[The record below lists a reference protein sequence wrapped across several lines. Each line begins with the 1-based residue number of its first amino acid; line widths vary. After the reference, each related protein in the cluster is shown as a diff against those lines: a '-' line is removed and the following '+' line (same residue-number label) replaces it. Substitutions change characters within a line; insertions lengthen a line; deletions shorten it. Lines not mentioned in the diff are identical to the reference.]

1 MHAAPDMRAAK
12 SRVMKDV
19 FGFEAFR
26 PGQEAVVDALLA
38 GRNVLA
44 VMPTGSGK
52 SLCFQVPALVL
63 DGLTLVVSPLV
74 ALMQDQVS
82 ALRLAG
88 VAADAINSSRSRAEN
103 VAAWRRVTAGESKLL
118 YMAPERL
125 MTERMLD
132 ALRRIPLGLIVID
145 EAHCISQWGP
155 SFRPEYADLARLRE
169 LFPAVPLAAF
179 TATADDVTRKEIGE
193 RLFAGR
199 AETFV
204 AGFDRPNIRLSV
216 EMKRDWKRQVLSF
229 IGIDAGASGI
239 VYCLSRKKTE
249 ETAEFL
255 GQNGIRA
262 LPYHAGMDK
271 AERDTNQDVFMTETG
286 VVMVATIAFGMG
298 IDKPDVRFV
307 LHTDL
312 PGSIETYYQEFGRA
326 GRDGRPARAHLLYGL
341 GDIRMRRLFIEQEDA
356 GPDRMRREHKR
367 LDALIGYCESP
378 ECRRRALLSYFGER
392 IDPCGNCDVCL
403 EPVDVADGTEE
414 GQKAL
419 SAVLRTGQRFGAAHI
434 IDVLRGGRTEKVARF
449 GHDRLP
455 TYGAGAGLGKEE
467 WRSIIRQLVAGGFL
481 EMDIHGYGGLSIAEQ
496 GRALLTG
503 EGTFRYRRDTMR
515 RADAGRRKKK
525 PAVSAAVPE
534 GVPGGVPG
542 GAPGGEP
549 EGVPGGAPA
558 NELSPQQAALF
569 EKLKALRLGLARER
583 DVSAFV
589 VFHDKSLED
598 MARRRPQTAAEFA
611 EVHGVGEAKL
621 RDFAEPFLAAIATGT
636 QDPVESQK
644 TEDRSQGS
652 GIEGDTDF

>member
-1 MHAAPDMRAAK
+1 MHATPDMGAAK

-19 FGFEAFR
+19 FGFDGFR

-63 DGLTLVVSPLV
+63 DGLTVVVSPLV

-179 TATADDVTRKEIGE
+179 TATADDVTRKEIAE
-193 RLFAGR
+193 RLFAGT

-262 LPYHAGMDK
+262 LPYHAGLDK

-403 EPVDVADGTEE
+403 EPLDVADGTEE
-414 GQKAL
+414 GRKVL

-455 TYGAGAGLGKEE
+455 TYGAGADLGKEE

-481 EMDIHGYGGLSIAEQ
+481 EMDIHGYGGLSITEQ
-496 GRALLTG
+496 GRTLLTG
-503 EGTFRYRRDTMR
+503 DGTFRYRRDTMR
-515 RADAGRRKKK
+515 RAAAGRRKKK
-525 PAVSAAVPE
+525 PAVSAAIPEGEPEGGPEGVPGGEPGGVPE
-534 GVPGGVPG
+534 GVPG
-542 GAPGGEP
+542 E
-549 EGVPGGAPA
+549 APA
-558 NELSPQQAALF
+558 NEFSPAQAALL

-598 MARRRPQTAAEFA
+598 MVRRRPQTAAEFA

-621 RDFAEPFLAAIATGT
+621 REFAAPFLAAIATGT
-636 QDPVESQK
+636 QDPVE
-644 TEDRSQGS
+644 DR
-652 GIEGDTDF
+652 

>member
-12 SRVMKDV
+12 SRVMKDI
-19 FGFEAFR
+19 FGFDGFR
-26 PGQEAVVDALLA
+26 PGQEPVVDALLA

-63 DGLTLVVSPLV
+63 DGLTVVVSPLV

-103 VAAWRRVTAGESKLL
+103 VAAWRRVTAGESKFL

-132 ALRRIPLGLIVID
+132 ALRRIPVGLIVID

-179 TATADDVTRKEIGE
+179 TATADDVTRKEIAQ

-255 GQNGIRA
+255 GQNGLHA

-378 ECRRRALLSYFGER
+378 ACRRRALLSYFGER

-403 EPVDVADGTEE
+403 EPLDVADGTEE
-414 GQKAL
+414 GRKVL

-455 TYGAGAGLGKEE
+455 TYGAGADLGKEE

-481 EMDIHGYGGLSIAEQ
+481 EMDIHGYGGLSITEQ
-496 GRALLTG
+496 GRTLLTG
-503 EGTFRYRRDTMR
+503 DGTFRYRRDTMR
-515 RADAGRRKKK
+515 RAAAGRRKKK
-525 PAVSAAVPE
+525 PAVSAAIPEGEPGGAPEGVPGGEPGGVPE
-534 GVPGGVPG
+534 GVPG
-542 GAPGGEP
+542 E
-549 EGVPGGAPA
+549 APA
-558 NELSPQQAALF
+558 NEFSPAQAALL

-598 MARRRPQTAAEFA
+598 MVRRRPQTAAEFA

-621 RDFAEPFLAAIATGT
+621 REFAAPFLAAIATGT
-636 QDPVESQK
+636 QDPVE
-644 TEDRSQGS
+644 DR
-652 GIEGDTDF
+652 

>member
-1 MHAAPDMRAAK
+1 MRAAK

-169 LFPAVPLAAF
+169 LFPGVPLAAF

-229 IGIDAGASGI
+229 IGNDAGASGI

-414 GQKAL
+414 GHKVL

-496 GRALLTG
+496 GRTLLTG

-534 GVPGGVPG
+534 GVPGGAPG
-542 GAPGGEP
+542 EAPGGEP

>member
-1 MHAAPDMRAAK
+1 MHAAPDMRAEK
-12 SRVMKDV
+12 SRVMKDI
-19 FGFEAFR
+19 FGFEGFR

-169 LFPAVPLAAF
+169 LFPTVPLAAF

-193 RLFAGR
+193 RLFAGK

-255 GQNGIRA
+255 GQNGLRA

-356 GPDRMRREHKR
+356 GPDRLRREHKR

-414 GQKAL
+414 GRKVL
-419 SAVLRTGQRFGAAHI
+419 SAVHGTGQRFGAAHI

-455 TYGAGAGLGKEE
+455 TYGTGAGLGKEE

-496 GRALLTG
+496 GRTLLAG

-515 RADAGRRKKK
+515 RADAGRRRKK
-525 PAVSAAVPE
+525 PAVSAAIPEGAPESVPEAVPE
-534 GVPGGVPG
+534 G
-542 GAPGGEP
+542 E
-549 EGVPGGAPA
+549 PA
-558 NELSPQQAALF
+558 NELSPAQAALL

-621 RDFAEPFLAAIATGT
+621 RDFAEPFLAAIAT
-636 QDPVESQK
+636 SQK

>member
-1 MHAAPDMRAAK
+1 MHAALDMRAAK
-12 SRVMKDV
+12 WRVIKDI
-19 FGFEAFR
+19 FGFDGFR
-26 PGQEAVVDALLA
+26 PGQEAVVDALLG

-179 TATADDVTRKEIGE
+179 TATADDVTRKEIAQ

-255 GQNGIRA
+255 GQNAIRA

-392 IDPCGNCDVCL
+392 IDPCGNCDVCQ
-403 EPVDVADGTEE
+403 EPVDVADGTEA
-414 GQKAL
+414 GQKVL

-455 TYGAGAGLGKEE
+455 TFGAGADLGKEE

-481 EMDIHGYGGLSIAEQ
+481 EMDIHGYGGLSIAEK
-496 GRALLTG
+496 GRTLLTG
-503 EGTFRYRRDTMR
+503 ETTFRYRRDTMR
-515 RADAGRRKKK
+515 RAAAGRRKKK
-525 PAVSAAVPE
+525 PAVSAAVAEGVPE
-534 GVPGGVPG
+534 GVPEGEPGGVPG
-542 GAPGGEP
+542 GVP
-549 EGVPGGAPA
+549 EGVPGGAPEGVPGGASA
-558 NELSPQQAALF
+558 NELSPAQAALF
-569 EKLKALRLGLARER
+569 ERLKALRLGLARER

-621 RDFAEPFLAAIATGT
+621 REFAEPFLAAIASGT
-636 QDPVESQK
+636 QDPVE
-644 TEDRSQGS
+644 DR
-652 GIEGDTDF
+652 

>member
-12 SRVMKDV
+12 SRVMKDI
-19 FGFEAFR
+19 FGFDGFR
-26 PGQEAVVDALLA
+26 PGQEPVVDALLA

-63 DGLTLVVSPLV
+63 DGLTVVVSPLV

-103 VAAWRRVTAGESKLL
+103 VAAWRRVTAGESKFL

-132 ALRRIPLGLIVID
+132 ALRRIPVGLIVID

-179 TATADDVTRKEIGE
+179 TATADAVTRKEIAE
-193 RLFAGR
+193 RLFAGT

-255 GQNGIRA
+255 GQNGLRA

-378 ECRRRALLSYFGER
+378 ACRRRALLSYFGER

-403 EPVDVADGTEE
+403 EPLDVADGTEE
-414 GQKAL
+414 GCKVL

-455 TYGAGAGLGKEE
+455 TYGAGADLGKEE

-481 EMDIHGYGGLSIAEQ
+481 EMDIHGYGGLSITEQ
-496 GRALLTG
+496 GRTLVTG
-503 EGTFRYRRDTMR
+503 DGTFRYRRDTMR
-515 RADAGRRKKK
+515 RAAAGRRKKK
-525 PAVSAAVPE
+525 PAVSAGAPEGGPEGVPGGEPGGVPE
-534 GVPGGVPG
+534 GVPG
-542 GAPGGEP
+542 E
-549 EGVPGGAPA
+549 APA
-558 NELSPQQAALF
+558 NEFSPAQAALL

-598 MARRRPQTAAEFA
+598 MVRRRPQTAAEFA

-621 RDFAEPFLAAIATGT
+621 REFAAPFLAAIATGT
-636 QDPVESQK
+636 QDPVE
-644 TEDRSQGS
+644 DR
-652 GIEGDTDF
+652 

>member
-1 MHAAPDMRAAK
+1 MRAAK
-12 SRVMKDV
+12 RRVMKDV
-19 FGFEAFR
+19 FGFDGFR

-179 TATADDVTRKEIGE
+179 TATADDVTRKEIAE

-229 IGIDAGASGI
+229 IGNDAGASGI

-414 GQKAL
+414 GRKVL

-455 TYGAGAGLGKEE
+455 TFGAGADLGKEE

-496 GRALLTG
+496 GRTLLTG

-515 RADAGRRKKK
+515 RAAAGRRKKK
-525 PAVSAAVPE
+525 PAVSAAIPE
-534 GVPGGVPG
+534 GVPG
-542 GAPGGEP
+542 GAPGGVPGGEPGGVP
-549 EGVPGGAPA
+549 EGVPGEAPA
-558 NELSPQQAALF
+558 NEFSPAQAALL

-621 RDFAEPFLAAIATGT
+621 REFAEPFLAAIATGT
-636 QDPVESQK
+636 QDPVE
-644 TEDRSQGS
+644 DR
-652 GIEGDTDF
+652 

>member
-12 SRVMKDV
+12 SRVMKDI
-19 FGFEAFR
+19 FGFDGFR
-26 PGQEAVVDALLA
+26 PGQEPVVDALLA

-63 DGLTLVVSPLV
+63 DGLTVVVSPLV

-103 VAAWRRVTAGESKLL
+103 VAAWRRVTAGESKFL

-132 ALRRIPLGLIVID
+132 ALRRIPVGLIVID

-179 TATADDVTRKEIGE
+179 TATADDVTRKEIAE
-193 RLFAGR
+193 RLFAGT

-255 GQNGIRA
+255 GQNGLRA

-378 ECRRRALLSYFGER
+378 ACRRRALLSYFGER

-403 EPVDVADGTEE
+403 EPLDVADGTEE
-414 GQKAL
+414 GRKVL

-455 TYGAGAGLGKEE
+455 TYGAGADLGKEE

-481 EMDIHGYGGLSIAEQ
+481 EMDIHGYGGLSITEQ
-496 GRALLTG
+496 GRTLLTG
-503 EGTFRYRRDTMR
+503 DGTFRYRRDTMR
-515 RADAGRRKKK
+515 RAAAGRRKKK
-525 PAVSAAVPE
+525 PAVSAAIPEGEPEGGPEGVPGGEPGGVPE
-534 GVPGGVPG
+534 GVPG
-542 GAPGGEP
+542 E
-549 EGVPGGAPA
+549 APA
-558 NELSPQQAALF
+558 NEFSPAQAALL

-598 MARRRPQTAAEFA
+598 MVRRRPQTAAEFA

-621 RDFAEPFLAAIATGT
+621 REFAAPFLAAIATGT
-636 QDPVESQK
+636 QDPVE
-644 TEDRSQGS
+644 DR
-652 GIEGDTDF
+652 

>member
-12 SRVMKDV
+12 WRVMKDI
-19 FGFEAFR
+19 FGFDAFR

-74 ALMQDQVS
+74 SLMQDQVS

-271 AERDTNQDVFMTETG
+271 AERNTNQDVFMTETG

-341 GDIRMRRLFIEQEDA
+341 DDIRMRRLFIEQEDA

-378 ECRRRALLSYFGER
+378 ECRRRVLLSYFGER

-414 GQKAL
+414 GQKVL
-419 SAVLRTGQRFGAAHI
+419 SAVHRTGQRFGAAHI

-455 TYGAGAGLGKEE
+455 TFGAGADLGKEE

-481 EMDIHGYGGLSIAEQ
+481 ELDIHGYGGLSIVEK
-496 GRALLTG
+496 GRTLLAG

-515 RADAGRRKKK
+515 RAAAGRRKKK
-525 PAVSAAVPE
+525 PAVSTPIPEGVPE

-542 GAPGGEP
+542 GAP

-558 NELSPQQAALF
+558 NELSPAQAALL

-621 RDFAEPFLAAIATGT
+621 REFAEPFLAAIATGT
-636 QDPVESQK
+636 QDPVE
-644 TEDRSQGS
+644 DR
-652 GIEGDTDF
+652 

>member
-1 MHAAPDMRAAK
+1 MPAAPDMRAAK

-169 LFPAVPLAAF
+169 LFPGVPLAAF

-229 IGIDAGASGI
+229 IGNDAGASGI

-312 PGSIETYYQEFGRA
+312 PSSIETYYQEFGRA

-414 GQKAL
+414 GRKVL

-455 TYGAGAGLGKEE
+455 TFGAGAGLGKEE
-467 WRSIIRQLVAGGFL
+467 WRSIIRQLVAGGYL
-481 EMDIHGYGGLSIAEQ
+481 EMDIHGYGGLSIAEK
-496 GRALLTG
+496 GRTLLTG

-534 GVPGGVPG
+534 GVPGGAPG
-542 GAPGGEP
+542 EAPGGEP
-549 EGVPGGAPA
+549 EGVP
-558 NELSPQQAALF
+558 
-569 EKLKALRLGLARER
+569 
-583 DVSAFV
+583 
-589 VFHDKSLED
+589 
-598 MARRRPQTAAEFA
+598 
-611 EVHGVGEAKL
+611 
-621 RDFAEPFLAAIATGT
+621 
-636 QDPVESQK
+636 
-644 TEDRSQGS
+644 
-652 GIEGDTDF
+652 

>member
-1 MHAAPDMRAAK
+1 MPAAPDMRAAK
-12 SRVMKDV
+12 CRVMKDV
-19 FGFEAFR
+19 FGFDGFR

-145 EAHCISQWGP
+145 EAHCIAQWGP

-229 IGIDAGASGI
+229 IGIDAGACGI

-255 GQNGIRA
+255 AQNGFRG

-271 AERDTNQDVFMTETG
+271 AERDTNQDVFMTEPG

-378 ECRRRALLSYFGER
+378 ECRRRVLLSYFGER
-392 IDPCGNCDVCL
+392 IDPCGNCDVCQ

-414 GQKAL
+414 GRKVL
-419 SAVLRTGQRFGAAHI
+419 SAVHGTGQRFGAAHI

-455 TYGAGAGLGKEE
+455 TYGAGADLGKEE

-503 EGTFRYRRDTMR
+503 ETTFRYRRDTMR
-515 RADAGRRKKK
+515 RATAGRRKKK
-525 PAVSAAVPE
+525 PAVSAAVAE
-534 GVPGGVPG
+534 GVPGGVPE
-542 GAPGGEP
+542 GASEDVP
-549 EGVPGGAPA
+549 EGEPA
-558 NELSPQQAALF
+558 NELPPAQAALL

-583 DVSAFV
+583 DVPAFV

-621 RDFAEPFLAAIATGT
+621 RDFADPFLA
-636 QDPVESQK
+636 
-644 TEDRSQGS
+644 
-652 GIEGDTDF
+652 

>member
-12 SRVMKDV
+12 SRVMKDI
-19 FGFEAFR
+19 FGFDGFR

-63 DGLTLVVSPLV
+63 DGLTVVVSPLV

-103 VAAWRRVTAGESKLL
+103 VAAWRRVTAGESKFL

-179 TATADDVTRKEIGE
+179 TATADDVTRKEIAE
-193 RLFAGR
+193 RLFAGT

-255 GQNGIRA
+255 GQNAIRA

-414 GQKAL
+414 GRKVL

-455 TYGAGAGLGKEE
+455 TFGAGADLGKEE

-481 EMDIHGYGGLSIAEQ
+481 EMDIHGYGGLSIAEK
-496 GRALLTG
+496 GRTLLTG

-515 RADAGRRKKK
+515 RAAAGRRKKK
-525 PAVSAAVPE
+525 PAVSAAIPE
-534 GVPGGVPG
+534 GVPE
-542 GAPGGEP
+542 GAP

-558 NELSPQQAALF
+558 NELSPAQAALF

-621 RDFAEPFLAAIATGT
+621 REFAEPFLAAIATGT
-636 QDPVESQK
+636 QDPVE
-644 TEDRSQGS
+644 DR
-652 GIEGDTDF
+652 

>member
-12 SRVMKDV
+12 SRVMKDI
-19 FGFEAFR
+19 FGFDGFR

-38 GRNVLA
+38 GRNVLV

-125 MTERMLD
+125 MTERMLE
-132 ALRRIPLGLIVID
+132 ALRRIPVGLIVID

-193 RLFAGR
+193 RLFAGT

-239 VYCLSRKKTE
+239 VYCLSRAKTE

-255 GQNGIRA
+255 GQNGVRA

-271 AERDTNQDVFMTETG
+271 AERDRNQDVFMTETG

-414 GQKAL
+414 GRKVL
-419 SAVLRTGQRFGAAHI
+419 SAVQRTGQRFGAAHI

-455 TYGAGAGLGKEE
+455 TYGAGADLGKEE

-481 EMDIHGYGGLSIAEQ
+481 EMDIHGYGGLSITEQ
-496 GRALLTG
+496 GRTLLTG
-503 EGTFRYRRDTMR
+503 EETFRYRRDTMR
-515 RADAGRRKKK
+515 RAAAGRRKKK
-525 PAVSAAVPE
+525 PAVSAAIPEGGPEGLPE
-534 GVPGGVPG
+534 GVPG
-542 GAPGGEP
+542 E
-549 EGVPGGAPA
+549 APA
-558 NELSPQQAALF
+558 NELSPQQAALL

-621 RDFAEPFLAAIATGT
+621 REFAAPFLAAIATGT
-636 QDPVESQK
+636 QDPA
-644 TEDRSQGS
+644 EDR
-652 GIEGDTDF
+652 